1 MILVD
6 CLPNHKIPDIAT
18 YLEYDFNEYT
28 QDETHAKNIVQMLL
42 KQGTELVGC
51 CTFRDDCVPLTARV
65 SDILGLHGVGLRGAT
80 IAKKK
85 SSTQNTLCDSAADN
99 GSAYMYAERCHHIE
113 NEGDLESAEKTVEFP
128 AIIKME
134 Y

>member
-1 MILVD
+1 MILID
-6 CLPNHKIPDIAT
+6 CLPNHKIPDVAT

-42 KQGTELVGC
+42 EQGTELDGC
-51 CTFRDDCVPLTARV
+51 CTFREDCVPLPARV
-65 SDILGLHGVGLRGAT
+65 SDILGLHGVGLKGAM

-99 GSAYMYAERCHHIE
+99 GIYVCIYVC
-113 NEGDLESAEKTVEFP
+113 
-128 AIIKME
+128 
-134 Y
+134 

>member
-42 KQGTELVGC
+42 EQGTDLDGC
-51 CTFRDDCVPLTARV
+51 CTFREDCVPLTARV
-65 SDILGLHGVGLRGAT
+65 SECGWSERSHDCQKEILHT
-80 IAKKK
+80 
-85 SSTQNTLCDSAADN
+85 
-99 GSAYMYAERCHHIE
+99 EHI
-113 NEGDLESAEKTVEFP
+113 V
-128 AIIKME
+128 
-134 Y
+134 